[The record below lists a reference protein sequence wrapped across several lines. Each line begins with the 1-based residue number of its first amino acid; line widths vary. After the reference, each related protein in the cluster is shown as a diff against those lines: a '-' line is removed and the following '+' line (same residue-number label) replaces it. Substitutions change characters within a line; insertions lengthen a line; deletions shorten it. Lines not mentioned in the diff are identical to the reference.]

1 MYMTVVRPVTQ
12 LDRIRNERIR
22 EAPKVREIAKKFRR
36 GGGTGK
42 YCHTMEREEHYV
54 RRRTMEM

>member
-1 MYMTVVRPVTQ
+1 MTVETPVTK

-22 EAPKVREIAKKFRR
+22 EAPKVGEIEKFKS

-42 YCHTMEREEHYV
+42 Y
-54 RRRTMEM
+54 